1 MPRLILKSPYLKPN
15 AKQHLVN
22 YTQYVATRE
31 GVERPEAAASKTQRK
46 VIAEL
51 LKEYPDIRELY
62 EYEDY
67 RLNPTRGNADEF
79 IQRAAEV
86 HGELFGSRQRYV
98 SYIANRPGAAQLAS
112 HGLFSDNGTASLP
125 AAMQE
130 VADHP
135 GNVWTHILSLRRE
148 DAARLG
154 YESVEQWQALLR
166 MHRNTIAR
174 HMKIRPENFRW
185 YAAFHNT
192 AHHPHVHLLALSSDP
207 KEPYLTKEGIR
218 SIKAELAQDIFRQDL
233 ISIYQKQ
240 TEVRDD
246 LRRAAP
252 ELVKQLGSGTYDN
265 PRLERL
271 LRQLS
276 ERLQAVTGKKV
287 YGYLRPK
294 DKALVDDIVEELAKD
309 ERVARLYDLWYEQRY
324 EVLRTYTDTMP
335 EKEPLSRNKEFKSIR
350 NAVIAEA
357 LRLPELPYE
366 EPVEESTE
374 EPDSVDTEEPSPEE
388 EMPLPVAAFQGKS
401 KKKTWW
407 TEEYKQARHFLYG
420 SKTEAPDFGK
430 AYTLLC
436 REAQKGNGFA
446 MHDMGKILWN
456 GLGRDKDEDGAQA
469 WFSKAYRAFLTA
481 EQQEKKKDYLQYRI
495 GKLFSYGFGA
505 EQSHE
510 KAAEWFEKAV
520 EEENPFAAFS
530 LAGLYRCGQGVPQ
543 NEERAFT
550 LYQMA
555 AEDDRHPNAYA
566 MYELGRMC
574 REGRGTERDPVK
586 SKQWFKRAFDGF
598 TLMEAG
604 GGDDNLQVR
613 LGDMHLT
620 GTGTPVNL
628 KMARQY
634 FEKAAKLKNVRA
646 FYNLGKLNLKEGNI
660 QAALENLNAVAREK
674 YAPAQYQLGKLYLEG
689 IHVPPDIFYGVRWL
703 EAAAGQDDPSALA
716 LLGKEQLKGTR
727 LPKDTEKALEYLQYA
742 IQKKSAYA
750 AYILGKAYLDGV
762 DLPLDLVQ
770 AETLLQQ
777 SADRGFTPAEYVLGK
792 TYAEGER
799 LPKNFPKA
807 VELLTRAAEQENS
820 FARYRLGKLF
830 LKEPALYDVGKA
842 IYWLEQA
849 AGQDNAYALYALGSL
864 YYFDDGVQ
872 KEEKRALAY
881 LGRAAELGNVYAR
894 QLLESIRQHR
904 NAAVALG
911 ALRLLRSVGELFESK
926 LQTERPGQLVEHKL
940 RQRIQ
945 EQKRALGIRD

>member
-1 MPRLILKSPYLKPN
+1 MPRLILKSPYLKPD

-46 VIAEL
+46 VVEEL
-51 LKEYPDIRELY
+51 LHVYPDTKELY

-67 RLNPTRGNADEF
+67 RLNPTQGNAAEF
-79 IQRAAEV
+79 ILRAAEV

-98 SYIANRPGAAQLAS
+98 GYIADRPGVEKLAS
-112 HGLFSDNGTASLP
+112 HGLFSDSGAADWP
-125 AAMQE
+125 AAMKE
-130 VADHP
+130 IEEHT
-135 GNVWTHILSLRRE
+135 GNVWMHIISLRRE

-154 YESVEQWQALLR
+154 YESVEQWQSLLR

-174 HMKIRPENFRW
+174 HMKIKPENFRW

-192 AHHPHVHLLALSSDP
+192 AHHPHVHLLAFSSDP
-207 KEPYLTKEGIR
+207 KEPYLTREGICQ
-218 SIKAELAQDIFRQDL
+218 IKAELVRDIFRQDL

-240 TEVRDD
+240 TEARDD
-246 LRRAAP
+246 LRQEAAK
-252 ELVKQLGSGTYDN
+252 LVEQIHRGAYDN
-265 PRLERL
+265 PAVETL
-271 LRQLS
+271 LGQLA
-276 ERLQAVTGKKV
+276 ERLQHISGKKV

-294 DKALVDDIVEELAKD
+294 DKELVNAIVEELAKD

-335 EKEPLSRNKEFKSIR
+335 EKDPLSRNKEFKSIR

-357 LRLPELPYE
+357 LRLPAPRVMPDE
-366 EPVEESTE
+366 EPME
-374 EPDSVDTEEPSPEE
+374 EPDGLNIEESFPEE
-388 EMPLPVAAFQGKS
+388 EPEVSAAFHRDS
-401 KKKTWW
+401 KKKIWW
-407 TEEYKQARHFLYG
+407 TEEYKLARHFLYG
-420 SKTEAPDFGK
+420 SKTEAPDFVK

-436 REAQKGNGFA
+436 QEAQKGNGFA
-446 MHDMGKILWN
+446 MHDAGKILWN
-456 GLGRDKDEDGAQA
+456 GLGRDKDEDGAQM
-469 WFSKAYRAFLTA
+469 WFSKAYSAFRIA
-481 EQQEKKKDYLQYRI
+481 EQREKKKDYLQYRI
-495 GKLFSYGFGA
+495 GKLFSYGFGV
-505 EQSHE
+505 EPSHE

-555 AEDDRHPNAYA
+555 AEDERHPNAFA
-566 MYELGRMC
+566 MYELGRMY
-574 REGRGTERDPVK
+574 REGRGTERDSVR
-586 SKQWFKRAFDGF
+586 SRQWFKRAFDGF
-598 TLMEAG
+598 TLMEAD
-604 GGDDNLQVR
+604 GGDDHLQVR

-660 QAALENLNAVAREK
+660 QAALENLTTAAREK
-674 YAPAQYQLGKLYLEG
+674 YAPAQYQLGKLFLERRG
-689 IHVPPDIFYGVRWL
+689 VPQDTFYGVRWL
-703 EAAAGQDDPSALA
+703 EAAALQDDPSALA
-716 LLGKEQLKGTR
+716 LLGREYLKGTR
-727 LPKDTEKALEYLQYA
+727 LPKNTEKALEYLQHV

-750 AYILGKAYLDGV
+750 TYILGRAYLDGV

-777 SADRGFTPAEYVLGK
+777 SADRGFEPAEYVLGRA
-792 TYAEGER
+792 YATGER
-799 LPKNFPKA
+799 LPKNLSRA
-807 VELLTRAAEQENS
+807 VELLTRAAEKENS
-820 FARYRLGKLF
+820 FAQYRLGKLF
-830 LKEPALYDVGKA
+830 LKEPELYDVGRA
-842 IYWLEQA
+842 IHWLEQA
-849 AGQDNAYALYALGSL
+849 AGQNNAYAWYALGSL
-864 YYFDDGVQ
+864 YYFGDGVQ
-872 KEEKRALAY
+872 KNEKRALTY
-881 LGRAAELGNVYAR
+881 LVRAAESGNVYAG

-904 NAAVALG
+904 NAAASLG
-911 ALRLLRSVGELFESK
+911 ALRLLRSVGRLFENK
-926 LQTERPGQLVEHKL
+926 LRLDRSGQLVEHKL

-945 EQKRALGIRD
+945 EQKRALGIRE

>member
-31 GVERPEAAASKTQRK
+31 GVERPEAAAGKTQRK

-62 EYEDY
+62 ESEDY
-67 RLNPTRGNADEF
+67 RLNPTQGNADEF
-79 IQRAAEV
+79 ILRAAEM
-86 HGELFGSRQRYV
+86 HGELFGTRQRYV
-98 SYIANRPGAAQLAS
+98 DYIANRPGAAQLAS
-112 HGLFSDNGTASLP
+112 HGLFSDDGEASLP

-148 DAARLG
+148 NAARLG

-192 AHHPHVHLLALSSDP
+192 AHHPHVHLLAFSSDP

-218 SIKAELAQDIFRQDL
+218 SIKAEMARDIFRQDL

-240 TEVRDD
+240 TQVRDD

-252 ELVKQLGSGTYDN
+252 ELVKQLNSGTYDN

-271 LRQLS
+271 LGQLS
-276 ERLQAVTGKKV
+276 ERLQMVTGKKV

-294 DKALVDDIVEELAKD
+294 DKALVDDIVEELSKD
-309 ERVARLYDLWYEQRY
+309 ERIARLYDLWYEQRY

-366 EPVEESTE
+366 EPVEESAE
-374 EPDSVDTEEPSPEE
+374 EPDSLDTGESFPEDEPEVS
-388 EMPLPVAAFQGKS
+388 VAFQGKN

-420 SKTEAPDFGK
+420 SNTEAPDLGK

-446 MHDMGKILWN
+446 MHDAGKILWN

-469 WFSKAYRAFLTA
+469 WFSKAYRAFLAA

-495 GKLFSYGFGA
+495 GKLFSYGFGV
-505 EQSHE
+505 EQSYE

-520 EEENPFAAFS
+520 EEGNPFAAFS
-530 LAGLYRCGQGVPQ
+530 LAGLYRRGQGVPQ
-543 NEERAFT
+543 NEEKAFA

-574 REGRGTERDPVK
+574 WEGRGTDMDAAK
-586 SKQWFKRAFDGF
+586 SKQWFGQAFKKF
-598 TLMEAG
+598 TFMEAE
-604 GGDDNLQVR
+604 GGDDHLQVR

-660 QAALENLNAVAREK
+660 QAALENLTAAAREK
-674 YAPAQYQLGKLYLEG
+674 YAPAQYQLGKLFLEG
-689 IHVPPDIFYGVRWL
+689 RDVPPDIFYGVRWL

-716 LLGKEQLKGTR
+716 LLGKEHLKGTR

-750 AYILGKAYLDGV
+750 AYILGRAYLNGV
-762 DLPLDLVQ
+762 DLPLDLFQ

-777 SADRGFTPAEYVLGK
+777 SADRGFEPAEYVLGRE
-792 TYAEGER
+792 YATGER
-799 LPKNFPKA
+799 LLKNLPKA
-807 VELLTRAAEQENS
+807 VELLTRAAKKENN
-820 FARYRLGKLF
+820 FAQYRLGKLF

-842 IYWLEQA
+842 IHWLEQA
-849 AGQDNAYALYALGSL
+849 AGQDNAYAWYALGSL
-864 YYFDDGVQ
+864 YYFGDGVQ
-872 KEEKRALAY
+872 KNEKRALTY
-881 LGRAAELGNVYAR
+881 LGRATELGNVYAR
-894 QLLESIRQHR
+894 QLLGSIRQHR
-904 NAAVALG
+904 NAAASLG
-911 ALRLLRSVGELFESK
+911 ALRLLRSVGRLFENK
-926 LQTERPGQLVEHKL
+926 LQLDRPGQLVEHKL

-945 EQKRALGIRD
+945 EQKRALGIRE